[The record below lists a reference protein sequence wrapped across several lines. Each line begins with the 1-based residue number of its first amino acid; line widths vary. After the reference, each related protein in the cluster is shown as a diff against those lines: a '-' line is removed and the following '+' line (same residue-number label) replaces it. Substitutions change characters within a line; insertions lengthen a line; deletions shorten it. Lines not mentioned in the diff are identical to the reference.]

1 MQHLKKKR
9 NEYFTAGDGH
19 RQQRHRGIECAQR
32 RCAAQ
37 GSGRQQPLPGAVFC
51 TDQQGC
57 QQPGNQRRYPRD
69 TLRRIAI
76 IKIAKRAG
84 VPLSAIKDAL
94 DGLPPGR
101 ALTARDW
108 AHLSSQWRDML
119 TERIDSLTRLRD
131 QIDGCI
137 GCGCLSMD
145 DCPLRNPGDHLREQ
159 GEGAVLLEQSSLQ
172 ALE

>member
-19 RQQRHRGIECAQR
+19 RQQRHRGIECASAVVLR
-32 RCAAQ
+32 RAPV
-37 GSGRQQPLPGAVFC
+37 GSNRCRARFSVPINRAVSNPA
-51 TDQQGC
+51 TSGVT
-57 QQPGNQRRYPRD
+57 PRD

-94 DGLPPGR
+94 DRLPPGR

-108 AHLSSQWRDML
+108 AHLSRQWRDML

-145 DCPLRNPGDHLREQ
+145 DCPLRNPGDHLRER